1 MRIDAYNQISQV
13 YGVKGKAKTTQ
24 VSRVSQTDR
33 LEISSL
39 GRDMQIA
46 KQAVSNAPDVRMDR
60 ACQLKSQIQN
70 GTYDVDASSFADML
84 LQKFSEI

>member
-13 YGVKGKAKTTQ
+13 YGVKGKVKTTQ
-24 VSRVSQTDR
+24 VNRAAQTDR

-46 KQAVSNAPDVRMDR
+46 KQAVSNAPDVRMDK
-60 ACQLKSQIQN
+60 ANQLKSQIQN
-70 GTYDVDASSFADML
+70 GTYDVDSSSFADML

>member
-13 YGVKGKAKTTQ
+13 YGVKGKVKTTQ
-24 VSRVSQTDR
+24 VSRSSQTDK
-33 LEISSL
+33 LEISSF

-46 KQAVSNAPDVRMDR
+46 KQAVNNAPDVRMDK
-60 ACQLKSQIQN
+60 AEQLKSQIQN

>member
-13 YGVKGKAKTTQ
+13 YGVKGKVKTTQ
-24 VSRVSQTDR
+24 VNRTSQTDK

-46 KQAVSNAPDVRMDR
+46 KQAVSNAPDVRMDK
-60 ACQLKSQIQN
+60 ANQLKSQIQN
-70 GTYDVDASSFADML
+70 GTYDVDSSSFADML

>member
-13 YGVKGKAKTTQ
+13 YGVKGKVKTTQ
-24 VSRVSQTDR
+24 VNHTSHTDK
-33 LEISSL
+33 LEISSF

-46 KQAVSNAPDVRMDR
+46 KQAVNNAPDVRMDK
-60 ACQLKSQIQN
+60 AEQLKNQIQN
-70 GTYDVDASSFADML
+70 GTYDVDVNSFADML